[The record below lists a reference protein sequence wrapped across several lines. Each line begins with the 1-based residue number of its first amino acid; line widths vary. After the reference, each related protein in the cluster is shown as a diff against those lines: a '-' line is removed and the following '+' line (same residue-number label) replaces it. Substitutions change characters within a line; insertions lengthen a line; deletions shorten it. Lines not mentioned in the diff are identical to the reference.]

1 MRKALVSEKRKK
13 KIKKINKNK
22 YVKKM
27 AKNVSVD
34 TKSTQGKEKNINEE
48 RNKEYEA
55 LLERVRAFKF
65 FQDMKKKIKETEE
78 DEEKYNN
85 TEKIIREGEY
95 SIGKEKYTLGVRAK
109 LEVKF
114 EYFEVTKHP
123 NFNDER
129 VYLSR
134 EFFFRKNII
143 TDDEKKEIEKFENNI
158 LNKFRDK
165 HISK

>member
-1 MRKALVSEKRKK
+1 LVSEKRKK